1 MDFDREAQKP
11 MTVTK
16 NLEAQHHGGN
26 FYVNYFKKNQILTM
40 WDYGILE
47 QSSLGRPKNLC
58 FFGKSPKARDR
69 PAALGMSQ
77 HRGG

>member
-11 MTVTK
+11 TAVTK
-16 NLEAQHHGGN
+16 NLEAQHHGVN

-47 QSSLGRPKNLC
+47 QS
-58 FFGKSPKARDR
+58 
-69 PAALGMSQ
+69 
-77 HRGG
+77 

>member
-16 NLEAQHHGGN
+16 NLEAQHHGVN

-47 QSSLGRPKNLC
+47 QS
-58 FFGKSPKARDR
+58 
-69 PAALGMSQ
+69 
-77 HRGG
+77 